1 MARRTRLDEEVLELL
16 ADEPELLAIADA
28 FAETQARPRRI
39 RPVGAVAAAVLVA
52 AVVLALAF
60 WPGGRSSGISGNT
73 AYAAVGGEL
82 RLVTIRS
89 ISGATPLTLRLDRV
103 RDQVTAIRHGRSF
116 VLVASEL
123 PPAATSLAAS
133 TSRRLGPGAG
143 PLLSLLTEYPG
154 IAKAGHLEAGV
165 PVLGY
170 GRLRWVRYRSSL
182 GYEIE
187 VGLEQ
192 GTLKPVAVRDGR
204 TDVARSILL
213 SYFN

>member
-1 MARRTRLDEEVLELL
+1 MARRTRLDDEVLELL

-39 RPVGAVAAAVLVA
+39 RPVGALAAVALVA
-52 AVVLALAF
+52 AVALALAF
-60 WPGGRSSGISGNT
+60 WPGGRSSGISGSS
-73 AYAAVGGEL
+73 AYAAVGGQL

-89 ISGATPLTLRLDRV
+89 ISGSTPLTLRLDRA
-103 RDQVTAIRHGRSF
+103 RDQVTAIRHGGSF
-116 VLVASEL
+116 VLAASEL
-123 PPAATSLAAS
+123 PPTATRLAPA

-154 IAKAGHLEAGV
+154 IAKAGHLEAAD

-182 GYEIE
+182 GYEVE
-187 VGLEQ
+187 VGLDPES
-192 GTLKPVAVRDGR
+192 LRPVALRGTPSDVVRAVLVSN
-204 TDVARSILL
+204 T
-213 SYFN
+213 N